1 MHLLVGENMAEHLS
15 RLWANLEI
23 KELQHQFGIFI
34 ILTLFELI
42 ILLEGTHIFNIFI
55 HLDIFRNRN
64 LFRLIICK
72 AL

>member
-1 MHLLVGENMAEHLS
+1 MHLLVGENMSEHL
-15 RLWANLEI
+15 LEI

-34 ILTLFELI
+34 TLTLFELI
-42 ILLEGTHIFNIFI
+42 ILLEGTYIFDIFI